1 MSVKFQMVLPDDLAI
16 RLKHEAAAREIPL
29 AEFVRQTM
37 EEKLAAAPKKR
48 KRRPL
53 DSIVGAIHTGDG
65 DLAARV
71 DEILY
76 GKNVRRH

>member
-16 RLKHEAAAREIPL
+16 RLKQEASSREIPV
-29 AEFVRQTM
+29 AELIRQTM
-37 EEKLAAAPKKR
+37 EEKLAATPKSR

-53 DSIVGAIHTGDG
+53 DDIVGRIHTGDG
-65 DLAARV
+65 NLAARV

-76 GKNVRRH
+76 GKNVRRQ

>member
-1 MSVKFQMVLPDDLAI
+1 MSVKFQMVLPDDLAS
-16 RLKHEAAAREIPL
+16 RLKHEAASMQIPL

-37 EEKLAAAPKKR
+37 EEKLASRAKSR

-53 DSIVGAIHTGDG
+53 DDIVGIFKSGET

-76 GKNVRRH
+76 GQSVR

>member
-1 MSVKFQMVLPDDLAI
+1 MSVKFQMVLPDDLAS
-16 RLKHEAAAREIPL
+16 RLKHEAASMEIPL

-37 EEKLAAAPKKR
+37 EEKLSARAKSK

-53 DSIVGAIHTGDG
+53 DGIVGILKSGES

-76 GKNVRRH
+76 GKGVR

>member
-1 MSVKFQMVLPDDLAI
+1 MSVKFQMVLPDDLAA
-16 RLKHEAAAREIPL
+16 RLKQEAATMQIPL

-37 EEKLAAAPKKR
+37 EEKLSASSKGR

-53 DSIVGAIHTGDG
+53 DSVVGMFNSGET

-76 GKNVRRH
+76 GKSVR